1 MTSFIPPEN
10 VKFNKRLIE
19 IQQDSTKVV
28 LKFADG
34 DIAEASVLAGADGIK
49 SIVRAHVLNP
59 QFPEQVAPVYADAYC
74 YRAVIPM
81 ADAEAILGNLT
92 DVAKFYFGHKR
103 SAVTYRISEGR
114 VGEYSMTHISIAI
127 HRLTSVR
134 TSGI

>member
-1 MTSFIPPEN
+1 MTGFIPLEN
-10 VKFNKRLIE
+10 VRFNKRLVE
-19 IQQDSTKVV
+19 IQQNSTKVV

-49 SIVRAHVLNP
+49 STVRAHVLNP
-59 QFPEQVAPVYADAYC
+59 QFPEQIAPVYANAYC

-81 ADAEAILGNLT
+81 TDAEAILGNLT

-114 VGEYSMTHISIAI
+114 VGECSIS
-127 HRLTSVR
+127 HM
-134 TSGI
+134 